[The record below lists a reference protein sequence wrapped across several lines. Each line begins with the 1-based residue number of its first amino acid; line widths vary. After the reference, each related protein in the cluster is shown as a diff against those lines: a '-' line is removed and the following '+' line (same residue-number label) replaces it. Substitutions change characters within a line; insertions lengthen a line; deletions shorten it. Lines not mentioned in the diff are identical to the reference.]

1 MMVGVFMRKKNIV
14 TLRLGWFMVLY
25 LVCGC
30 VTAQYDGQFSQ
41 YMLNPG
47 TFNPASIGEGD
58 KLTVNLT
65 SRQQWVDIDNAPST
79 FLLNA
84 SMPQIFGTTHH
95 GLGLVIMKESIG
107 LFSTQLLQIQYA
119 YKKPLWG
126 GLLSVGLQG
135 GMLQQDFDAD
145 KIYIPSSN
153 YHSSSDV
160 SQPKGNL
167 SGKIPDLSAGI
178 WLNLPR
184 FHAGFSTSHLFETGI
199 KLKKNEE
206 ESNVDAYTMKASR
219 TYYLTGGYNISLPN
233 PLYTLQ
239 PSLLLKSDLT
249 AWQTD
254 LSARLIIK
262 DKYWGMMGWRP
273 QDAVIVSAG
282 IKLPQGLSIGY
293 AYDISLA
300 LWGVSGGS
308 HEIYL
313 SYSKKIETAT
323 VSKKQKS
330 VRIL

>member
-1 MMVGVFMRKKNIV
+1 MGKQFFV
-14 TLRLGWFMVLY
+14 TLRIWLLILLSLY
-25 LVCGC
+25 CSRTV
-30 VTAQYDGQFSQ
+30 AQFDGQFSQ

-47 TFNPASIGEGD
+47 TFNPASIGEGEE
-58 KLTVNLT
+58 LIVNLT
-65 SRQQWVDIDNAPST
+65 NRQQWTKIDNAPNT
-79 FLLNA
+79 FYVNA
-84 SMPQIFGTTHH
+84 SMPQLLGPSRH

-119 YKKPLWG
+119 YKKPMWG
-126 GLLSVGLQG
+126 GLLGFGIQG

-145 KIYIPSSN
+145 KIYIPESD
-153 YHSSSDV
+153 YHITGDASLPTGS
-160 SQPKGNL
+160 L
-167 SGKIPDLSAGI
+167 SGKIPDFSAGI
-178 WLNLPR
+178 WLSLPQ
-184 FHAGFSTSHLFETGI
+184 FYTGFSASHLLETGI

-206 ESNVDAYTMKASR
+206 ESSENAYTMVASR
-219 TYYLTGGYNISLPN
+219 TYYLTGGYNIKPAN

-239 PSLLLKSDLT
+239 PSFLLKTDLS

-254 LSARLIIK
+254 LSARLTYK

-293 AYDISLA
+293 AYDISLT
-300 LWGVSGGS
+300 LWGASGGS
-308 HEIYL
+308 HEIFL